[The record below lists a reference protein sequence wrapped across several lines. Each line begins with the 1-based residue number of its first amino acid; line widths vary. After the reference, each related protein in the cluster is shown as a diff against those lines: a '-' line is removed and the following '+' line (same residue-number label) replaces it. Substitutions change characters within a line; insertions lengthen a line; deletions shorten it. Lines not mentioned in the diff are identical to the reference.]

1 MTNLKLSLI
10 ASTLLI
16 FAGML
21 SHYFNLFSNRTI
33 MDVFFFVSFII
44 NFNAVIALHKNEKN
58 K

>member
-16 FAGML
+16 FAGIL
-21 SHYFNLFSNRTI
+21 SHYYNLFTNRTI
-33 MDVFFFVSFII
+33 IDVFFLLSFII